1 MAVEETQFLYG
12 RAVKPRMV
20 RGWGSWIFQ
29 FTEYP
34 TMMLELMAR
43 LGRLYGRDGQKAL
56 GLYALALIGTSGFL
70 GLPLL
75 EDIKDFVERSYNRAS
90 KEKISLD
97 QIYYDLMSD
106 IGANP
111 KLAEILQNGTFRAI
125 NLDIGRRVGL
135 GSHPLSAAFVDLLYR
150 DAGFN
155 KFTPPVLSI
164 GQGVADSFS
173 FASIN
178 DPRMYTAFAP
188 KFIKSIHEGVLL
200 DTQGYRTK
208 FGKTIMV
215 PEDVKVFEDQP
226 GIDKFDALLKG
237 LGFTSAD
244 IAREREVAFLM
255 KIGKEENA
263 ALKRSFYGR
272 LKKADGDYNRAILS
286 GNTKAANQ
294 AVEDIEDIFDDINEY
309 NAKVFRDNESHKE
322 IEIQNSTREKNARN
336 ELEGSASL
344 LSDLPQDEELP
355 TKERIK
361 ALPRAK

>member
-1 MAVEETQFLYG
+1 
-12 RAVKPRMV
+12 
-20 RGWGSWIFQ
+20 
-29 FTEYP
+29 
-34 TMMLELMAR
+34 
-43 LGRLYGRDGQKAL
+43 
-56 GLYALALIGTSGFL
+56 
-70 GLPLL
+70 
-75 EDIKDFVERSYNRAS
+75 
-90 KEKISLD
+90 
-97 QIYYDLMSD
+97 
-106 IGANP
+106 
-111 KLAEILQNGTFRAI
+111 
-125 NLDIGRRVGL
+125 
-135 GSHPLSAAFVDLLYR
+135 
-150 DAGFN
+150 
-155 KFTPPVLSI
+155 
-164 GQGVADSFS
+164 
-173 FASIN
+173 
-178 DPRMYTAFAP
+178 MYTAFAP

-226 GIDKFDALLKG
+226 SIDKFDALLKG